1 MWILTEEK
9 VQFLESK
16 VDSMIAKQKNPP
28 HSLIN
33 QVFKIKMQLDSFPK
47 LKCIQTNLVTKKI
60 TCIQNYIKSLE
71 YNYLGDAFFVVRKS
85 MSVRTLCK
93 LSKEMIDH
101 GLPIKC
107 LEAVV
112 IGLHLTMGLDI
123 ERIRISN
130 LTSDSL

>member
-1 MWILTEEK
+1 MLEDK
-9 VQFLESK
+9 VE
-16 VDSMIAKQKNPP
+16 SMIAKQKNPP
-28 HSLIN
+28 HNDIY
-33 QVFKIKMQLDSFPK
+33 QVFTIKMQLESLPR
-47 LKCIQTNLVTKKI
+47 LKYMQTNVVTKKI
-60 TCIQNYIKSLE
+60 TSIQNYIKSLK
-71 YNYLGDAFFVVRKS
+71 YNYLGDAFFVVKKS

-112 IGLHLTMGLDI
+112 LGLHLTMGLDI
-123 ERIRISN
+123 DRIRKSK